1 MFGVRIRSVTQRVT
15 SPLRRDGR
23 DLPILRRMFRSR
35 ILEGADGAP
44 IHLGEPDAFGS
55 SPVRLLIY
63 SQDGLGL
70 GHLRR
75 TNEIAGELLRR
86 RPGSAVL
93 TLQDSPLGHFF
104 ETQPGHDYVKLPSVH
119 KLAPGSW
126 EPVTLPL
133 AFEEVRAIRRDMLA
147 SAVTGFRPDLVLV
160 DHMPHGAMGELM
172 PALDA
177 LRDAASPPK
186 VVLGLRDIV
195 DSPEVII
202 ERWKV
207 EGACQTIERYYDLVL
222 VYGSRD
228 VFDLAERYRL
238 TDTVAAKIRYC
249 GYLCTSAVARDPQGV
264 RARYTGGGEP
274 GKLLVAMAGGGA
286 DAYPMMRSLIEAIS
300 LLQAA
305 ERPAVIMGVGPFLP
319 ASKRVSLQRLA
330 AGLPV
335 RIVRS
340 ISDPLSYI
348 EAADLVVT
356 MAGYNTT
363 VEILRSSTPALLVP
377 RRGPSAEQ
385 RTRVRLF
392 KERGWVDGVDPDDL
406 SGVVL
411 AERIRDGLRRGSL
424 GAGRARPDLHGLDVA
439 VRHLESLLAVQGP
452 QLVVEDPSEVE
463 ELEATIA

>member
-1 MFGVRIRSVTQRVT
+1 MFGVWIGSVAQRVA
-15 SPLRRDGR
+15 SALRRDGR
-23 DLPILRRMFRSR
+23 EHRIARRVIRTGFP
-35 ILEGADGAP
+35 EEPDGAP
-44 IHLGEPDAFGS
+44 ILLSDPDACGS

-93 TLQDSPLGHFF
+93 TLEDSPLGHFF

-119 KLAPGSW
+119 KLAPGLW
-126 EPVTLPL
+126 EPVNLPL
-133 AFEEVRAIRRDMLA
+133 AFEEVRAMRRDMLA

-160 DHMPHGAMGELM
+160 DHMPHGAMGELT

-177 LRDAASPPK
+177 LRQAVPSPK
-186 VVLGLRDIV
+186 VVLGLRDIL

-202 ERWKV
+202 DRWKV
-207 EGACQTIERYYDLVL
+207 EGACETIERYYDLVL

-238 TDTVAAKIRYC
+238 TESVAAKIKYC
-249 GYLCTSAVARDPQGV
+249 GYLCTSALARDPK
-264 RARYTGGGEP
+264 RIRERYTGGGMP
-274 GKLLVAMAGGGA
+274 AKLLVAMAGGGA
-286 DAYPMMRSLIEAIS
+286 DAYPMMRSLIEAVS

-319 ASKRVSLQRLA
+319 AAERRTLQQLA

-335 RIVRS
+335 RIVSS
-340 ISDPLSYI
+340 ISDPLTYI

-363 VEILRSSTPALLVP
+363 VEILRSSTPALLIP

-392 KERGWVDGVDPDDL
+392 KERGWVDAVDPDDV
-406 SGVVL
+406 SGDVL
-411 AERIRDGLRRGSL
+411 AGRIRDGLRRGSL
-424 GAGRARPDLHGLDVA
+424 DGGRARPDLHGLDAA
-439 VRHLESLLAVQGP
+439 VRHLESLLAVQDP
-452 QLVVEDPSEVE
+452 QPPVQEPSEVE

>member
-1 MFGVRIRSVTQRVT
+1 MFGVWIRSVTRRVT
-15 SPLRRDGR
+15 WSRGRDGR
-23 DLPILRRMFRSR
+23 TRRIARR
-35 ILEGADGAP
+35 WLGAGFPGEPEAAP
-44 IHLGEPDAFGS
+44 IHLGEPDACGS
-55 SPVRLLIY
+55 PPVRLLIY

-126 EPVTLPL
+126 EPVNLPL
-133 AFEEVRAIRRDMLA
+133 AFREVRAMRRDMLA
-147 SAVTGFRPDLVLV
+147 TAVTGFRPDLVLV

-177 LRDAASPPK
+177 LRHAASPPK
-186 VVLGLRDIV
+186 VVLGLRDIL

-202 ERWKV
+202 DRWRV

-228 VFDLAERYRL
+228 VYDLAERYRL
-238 TDTVAAKIRYC
+238 TDKVAAKIRYC
-249 GYLCTSAVARDPQGV
+249 GYLCTSAVPRDPHRI
-264 RARYTGGGEP
+264 RARYIGEGEP
-274 GKLLVAMAGGGA
+274 AKLLVAMAGGGA
-286 DAYPMMRSLIEAIS
+286 DAYPMMRSLIEAVS
-300 LLQAA
+300 LLEAA
-305 ERPAVIMGVGPFLP
+305 ERPAVVMGIGPFLP
-319 ASKRVSLQRLA
+319 PADRRTLQQLA

-335 RIVRS
+335 RIERS
-340 ISDPLSYI
+340 ISDPLTYI

-392 KERGWVDGVDPDDL
+392 KERGWVDAIDPDDL
-406 SGVVL
+406 SGEVL
-411 AERIRDGLRRGSL
+411 AGRIRAGLRRGSL
-424 GAGRARPDLHGLDVA
+424 GAGRARPDLRGLDVA
-439 VRHLESLLAVQGP
+439 VRHLESLLAV
-452 QLVVEDPSEVE
+452 EDLHPAQQEPSEVA

>member
-23 DLPILRRMFRSR
+23 DHPILRRMFRSR

-93 TLQDSPLGHFF
+93 TMQDSPLGHFF

-119 KLAPGSW
+119 KLAPGIW

-133 AFEEVRAIRRDMLA
+133 AFQEVRAMRRDMLA
-147 SAVTGFRPDLVLV
+147 SAVAGFRPDLVLV

-177 LRDAASPPK
+177 LRHAASHPK
-186 VVLGLRDIV
+186 VVLGLRDIL

-202 ERWKV
+202 DRWRV
-207 EGACQTIERYYDLVL
+207 EGACQTIERCYDLVL

-249 GYLCTSAVARDPQGV
+249 GYLCTSAVAGDPQKV

-274 GKLLVAMAGGGA
+274 EKLLVAMAGGGA
-286 DAYPMMRSLIEAIS
+286 DAYPMMRSLIEAVS

-305 ERPAVIMGVGPFLP
+305 ERPAVIMGIGPFLP
-319 ASKRVSLQRLA
+319 AAERRTLQQLA

-335 RIVRS
+335 RIESS
-340 ISDPLSYI
+340 ISDPLTYI

-363 VEILRSSTPALLVP
+363 VEILRSSTSALLIP

-392 KERGWVDGVDPDDL
+392 KERGWIDAVDPDDL
-406 SGVVL
+406 SGDVL
-411 AERIRDGLRRGSL
+411 AGRIRDGLRRGSL
-424 GAGRARPDLHGLDVA
+424 DAGRARPDLHGLDVA
-439 VRHLESLLAVQGP
+439 VSHLESLLAVQDP
-452 QLVVEDPSEVE
+452 QPVGEDPSEVE